1 MGLSDSKPQMPDPMM
16 MDQHPYPDLNLILR
30 GVPKMIQVADDM
42 HRMTNYIKDLRDML
56 LISVFISFIGIMLFL
71 ICKIVGNRKRRR
83 NRKRTMVQQYEQS
96 SLGRRYLPYEPQ
108 SWERIHKFG
117 DHEKNQI
124 TRSGTPQDFGH
135 TSNSTHNNNILSST
149 TTTSTNCTEKSQM
162 PLMGNQHVTNVPL
175 LKKCEPV
182 NLLYDKLR
190 HIDSSSDSNK
200 SLTPEN

>member
-16 MDQHPYPDLNLILR
+16 MEHQPYPDLNLILR

-56 LISVFISFIGIMLFL
+56 LISVFISFIGILLFL
-71 ICKIVGNRKRRR
+71 MCKIATNRKRRR
-83 NRKRTMVQQYEQS
+83 NRKRTIVQQYEQS
-96 SLGRRYLPYEPQ
+96 SLGRRYIPYEPQ

-124 TRSGTPQDFGH
+124 TRSGTPQDFGP
-135 TSNSTHNNNILSST
+135 TSNNSNNNNIISST
-149 TTTSTNCTEKSQM
+149 TTTSTNCTEKSQI

-175 LKKCEPV
+175 LK
-182 NLLYDKLR
+182 
-190 HIDSSSDSNK
+190 INK
-200 SLTPEN
+200 EYLNPYKDHENTEIRFVDCSPI